1 MTKTNKKNGSS
12 NFDNFS
18 KLYRNKC
25 QQISCQTP
33 IVSLK
38 MNTYKFGD
46 NLFDYKMSLKIEVAY
61 VFESF
66 AYKEKN
72 QQNSGRQNITQ
83 FFLDSFKIVKTSYMA
98 CS

>member
-1 MTKTNKKNGSS
+1 
-12 NFDNFS
+12 
-18 KLYRNKC
+18 
-25 QQISCQTP
+25 
-33 IVSLK
+33 

-83 FFLDSFKIVKTSYMA
+83 FLGGKTLL
-98 CS
+98 